1 MNEPCDFFQD
11 GCNKPCCKSS
21 PPNPANVELP
31 WQHTGIW
38 PYMHFPGS
46 NPESLVKMASNT
58 VNTSELLMLKGNC
71 HLQTIQKIIPKKC
84 GWKPP
89 KTCLGQLLQ
98 HALSSMWLVLFGPPK
113 WQLLYEIFV
122 EYLLSL
128 RYVLY
133 IYISYMYMLIICC
146 IDLHCIYIKYIQW
159 DM

>member
-1 MNEPCDFFQD
+1 MFFFRFFPRWFQQALLQ
-11 GCNKPCCKSS
+11 KF
-21 PPNPANVELP
+21 PPNPANVELL

-38 PYMHFPGS
+38 AYMHFPGS
-46 NPESLVKMASNT
+46 NPESLVKMARNT
-58 VNTSELLMLKGNC
+58 VNTNELLMLKGNC
-71 HLQTIQKIIPKKC
+71 HLQTIQKIIPQKC

-133 IYISYMYMLIICC
+133 IYVAYSYRSDRY
-146 IDLHCIYIKYIQW
+146 
-159 DM
+159 